1 MRVPRRIPAVVIIA
15 LLAAGL
21 VVRVG
26 GSEQVADQAVF
37 ARIPP
42 VWMPSATFD
51 SARPGTWVC
60 PGVPATGEPGIGG
73 EIVISNPGPDPAT
86 ARITWMVPATAPD
99 PDAVTEVVDVDAY
112 SVVRLDASERHQGLF
127 AAALVA
133 VDRSDLIVEQ
143 QAQHPAGNP
152 ISPCADSPAAE
163 WFLAEGFTLGGSV
176 NRVLITN
183 PSEDVAIVDVVFA
196 TADGPR
202 IPSAYQG
209 IPIPART
216 VRVLDLGVAGGGAQ
230 EETRL
235 AITVRATRGQVVVG
249 RAQHQLD
256 GGRLGYTLSL
266 GAPAAREQWWFAG
279 GMKGPEVT
287 ERFMVYNPGVT
298 PVDVDVIFLGVP
310 EVQSLAPLTVPARQ
324 VVAFDVG
331 PLSTVGDGRHVVVFS
346 ALSDSPIV
354 VERVLTTVTGA
365 RPSTSVLLGATG
377 RPDGSLPETWRSALT
392 PEEPTDDAF
401 VIYNIDNVPGTVR
414 VSYVSPQGP
423 LPVPGLSEIEIGAA
437 EILTLDL
444 ADPRVIGTEIVIEAT
459 TRILVERNFPSGF
472 EQGRSASWA
481 LPVRAAQPE
490 GDES

>member
-1 MRVPRRIPAVVIIA
+1 MRLPRRMPALVAVALIA
-15 LLAAGL
+15 GALG
-21 VVRVG
+21 VRVG
-26 GSEQVADQAVF
+26 GASLEVEQAVF

-51 SARPGTWVC
+51 SARPATWVC

-73 EIVISNPGPDPAT
+73 EILISNPGPDPAT
-86 ARITWMVPATAPD
+86 ARITWMVPATALVPT
-99 PDAVTEVVDVDAY
+99 PITEVVEIEAY
-112 SVVRLDASERHQGLF
+112 SVARLDASERRQGLF

-143 QAQHPAGNP
+143 QARHPAGDP
-152 ISPCADSPAAE
+152 ISPCADSPAVN

-183 PSEDVAIVDVVFA
+183 PSEDLAIVDVAFA

-202 IPSAYQG
+202 IPAAYQG

-279 GMKGPEVT
+279 GLKGPEVT

-310 EVQSLAPLTVPARQ
+310 EAQAIAPLSVPARQ
-324 VVAFDVG
+324 VATFDVG

-346 ALSDSPIV
+346 TLSDSPIV
-354 VERVLTTVTGA
+354 VERILTRVSGA
-365 RPSTSVLLGATG
+365 RPSTSVILGATG
-377 RPDGSLPETWRSALT
+377 QPDGSLPGVWRSAVT
-392 PEEPTDDAF
+392 PAEPTEEAF
-401 VIYNIDNVPGTVR
+401 VIYNIDNVPGTVS
-414 VSYVSPQGP
+414 VSFVSAQGP
-423 LPVPGLSEIEIGAA
+423 LPVPGLTEIEIGPAA
-437 EILTLDL
+437 ILTLDL
-444 ADPRVIGTEIVIEAT
+444 SDLRVIGTEIVITAT

-481 LPVRAAQPE
+481 LPVRESQPAT
-490 GDES
+490 DQP